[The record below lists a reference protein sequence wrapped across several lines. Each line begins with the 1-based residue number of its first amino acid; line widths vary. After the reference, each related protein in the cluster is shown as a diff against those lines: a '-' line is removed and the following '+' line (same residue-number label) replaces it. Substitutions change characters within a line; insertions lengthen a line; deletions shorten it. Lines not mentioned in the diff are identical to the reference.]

1 MSEIILTRQVT
12 EEVPKDRWI
21 ASLSNGE
28 TVFEDEIKGQLP
40 AWERL
45 AQYIRQQKI
54 SITNLR
60 LQVAGQEISLPSK
73 QEGYIQKK
81 RMQSTG
87 GRSVLSKCIGYAQSG
102 QSMIVM
108 AGNDMSSETR
118 YEPDPGPPVTI
129 YRHDIE
135 CTRKCCAVS

>member
-1 MSEIILTRQVT
+1 MSEIVLTRQLT
-12 EEVPKDRWI
+12 ESVPKDRWI

-28 TVFEDEIKGQLP
+28 TIFEDELINEVSS
-40 AWERL
+40 WERL
-45 AQYIRQQKI
+45 ARYVKGNKLA
-54 SITNLR
+54 ITNLR
-60 LQVAGQEISLPSK
+60 LQVAGTEISLPPK

-87 GRSVLSKCIGYAQSG
+87 GRSLLSKCIGYAQAG

-135 CTRKCCAVS
+135 CNKKCCI

>member
-1 MSEIILTRQVT
+1 MTEILLTRHLI

-28 TVFEDEIKGQLP
+28 TIFEDEIKGQLP

-45 AQYIRQQKI
+45 ARYVKEHKLA
-54 SITNLR
+54 ITNLR
-60 LQVAGQEISLPSK
+60 LQVAGQEISLPPK

-87 GRSVLSKCIGYAQSG
+87 GRSLLSKCIGYAQAG
-102 QSMIVM
+102 QCMIVM
-108 AGNDMSSETR
+108 AGNDMSSETK
-118 YEPDPGPPVTI
+118 YEADPGPPATI

-135 CTRKCCAVS
+135 CNRRCCATI